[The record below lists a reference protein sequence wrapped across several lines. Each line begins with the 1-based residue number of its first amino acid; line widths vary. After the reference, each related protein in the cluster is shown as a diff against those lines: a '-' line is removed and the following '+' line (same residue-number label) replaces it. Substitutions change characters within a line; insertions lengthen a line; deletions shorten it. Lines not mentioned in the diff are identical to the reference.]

1 MKIIYDELFDVPAE
15 NLFQQKEN
23 SDKFNRET
31 VYQFK
36 SISINDRSIEANDNA
51 YDIANDDIKL
61 MTFLNHQLQK
71 VNSL

>member
-15 NLFQQKEN
+15 NLFQQQEN

-51 YDIANDDIKL
+51 YDIANDDIKI
-61 MTFLNHQLQK
+61 NNK
-71 VNSL
+71 E